1 VDRRDE
7 AERLARVYVWWQEP
21 ALAVAAPQ
29 RLLRQILRLGRPED
43 YVLAEEIW
51 GRAALRQAFLDAGP
65 GEIDRKSARFW
76 RLRFEL
82 PESTGP
88 ERG

>member
-1 VDRRDE
+1 VNRRAE
-7 AERLARVYVWWQEP
+7 AEQLARVYVWWQEP
-21 ALAVAAPQ
+21 ALTVAEPH

-51 GRAALRQAFLDAGP
+51 GREVLRQALLDAGP
-65 GEIDRKSARFW
+65 GEIDRKSERFW
-76 RLRFEL
+76 RLRFGL
-82 PESTGP
+82 PESTRR